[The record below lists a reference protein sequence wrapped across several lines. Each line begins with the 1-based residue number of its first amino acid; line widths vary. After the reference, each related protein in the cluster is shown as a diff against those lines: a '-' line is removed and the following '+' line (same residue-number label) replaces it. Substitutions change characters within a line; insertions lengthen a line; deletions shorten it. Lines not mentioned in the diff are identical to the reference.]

1 MTATARIDEHEVF
14 GKLIGERVSVGKL
27 NEIALETGI
36 GDGSY
41 SDSREYVVSCF
52 DKGEYQKRFKLPRS
66 LSEKRKSLGISF
78 RVYIYVREDII
89 TGGHISKRM
98 LTASEAPIETDAT
111 QQELRAVS
119 RILTYLLLE
128 V

>member
-1 MTATARIDEHEVF
+1 VTATARIDEHEVF